1 MSNASKPALTT
12 ALAWLCL
19 GLTLGAGAAA
29 SQGVTGSPAPLITYV
44 DQPTGIDLADYVVAW
59 PGLEPYVA
67 RLQQGQRD
75 AVKAQLQR
83 LAVAPAPSDGALN
96 LLAQLEREDGK
107 LDSAEALIA
116 RAITS
121 NPSQHR
127 NHFQQA
133 MVFFARLSRA
143 SGLGRWTWQQKT
155 RDAYQRAFAL
165 DPRPLPYRYY
175 LVYTLLQTPAF
186 AGGDKDQALRLAQD
200 GINMGQKELYVVRA
214 DVHRLRGEKAQAF
227 ADYDRAIA
235 EQIFKLSSF
244 LAAGLLAIDE
254 QDRPRARQYFEWAVR
269 CRPGNPRTHEGLGD
283 YYAAGGD
290 PGAATAAYEE
300 ALRIDPKSTSIR
312 EKLAKLRPPRTP
324 R

>member
-1 MSNASKPALTT
+1 MSNASKPALTK

-19 GLTLGAGAAA
+19 GLTLGAGAAT
-29 SQGVTGSPAPLITYV
+29 SQGVTGSSAPVITYV
-44 DQPTGIDLADYVVAW
+44 DQPTGIDLGDYIVAW
-59 PGLEPYVA
+59 PRLEPYVA
-67 RLQQGQRD
+67 RLRQGQRD

-107 LDSAEALIA
+107 LDSAEALIG
-116 RAITS
+116 RAIAS

-165 DPRPLPYRYY
+165 DRGPFPTAIISSIPSCRLRPLPAA
-175 LVYTLLQTPAF
+175 T
-186 AGGDKDQALRLAQD
+186 DQALRLAQD

-214 DVHRLRGEKAQAF
+214 DVTDCAEKKP
-227 ADYDRAIA
+227 RPSPITTGRSPR
-235 EQIFKLSSF
+235 KCSS
-244 LAAGLLAIDE
+244 
-254 QDRPRARQYFEWAVR
+254 
-269 CRPGNPRTHEGLGD
+269 
-283 YYAAGGD
+283 
-290 PGAATAAYEE
+290 
-300 ALRIDPKSTSIR
+300 
-312 EKLAKLRPPRTP
+312 
-324 R
+324 